1 MVIIAKF
8 VLFAIMSRLGG
19 LVIGYRLFFLILAL
33 SSFAYAVS
41 MTTSYQGYLEDA
53 VGEPLSS
60 TVDMS
65 FA

>member
-1 MVIIAKF
+1 
-8 VLFAIMSRLGG
+8 MSRLGG